1 MAANQSVAPLAALPS
16 LSAFNRVLALPWLDR
31 SIAFVACVPVIYMAY
46 YRFQHWHLGIP
57 FVTATAGSLLLLAFV
72 ATDGSRH
79 AILNSPADHVHS
91 GFIAPAPQERIGLPQ
106 SLLAVTRLQL
116 GWIAHRGG
124 KLW

>member
-1 MAANQSVAPLAALPS
+1 
-16 LSAFNRVLALPWLDR
+16 VLGLPWLDC
-31 SIAFVACVPVIYMAY
+31 SIALVASVPLTYKAY